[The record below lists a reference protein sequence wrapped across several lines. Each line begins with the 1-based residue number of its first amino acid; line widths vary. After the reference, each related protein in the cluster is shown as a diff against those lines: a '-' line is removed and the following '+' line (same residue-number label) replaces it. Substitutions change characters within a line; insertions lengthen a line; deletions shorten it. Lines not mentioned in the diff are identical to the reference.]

1 MDCLFDT
8 VQNGRCFFEERIVS
22 RENPQTVYYR
32 ADVTRKS
39 DPLLILFMNNLSS
52 VELDGCH
59 IPPIFSRMLHL
70 FQNDRRIQAVWHE
83 GALNTASIFHWF
95 SSGVWIDNLAEEETV
110 SLFFL
115 ASILEAALK
124 PIFEIEKKNAIQS
137 QQMINSIMSTSWRQS
152 QIDIAD
158 RSANPLRPYFQYLRA
173 TLLEYSALWHFI
185 NHQATTRIDD
195 SYGLFPEKKVRLFCK
210 SCLGFSLDSN
220 ENNSFEML
228 FNQSMECQN
237 IFGGGP
243 KDNQEQRL
251 FPEYTSDPKA
261 FFSQFDEAYS
271 RYLENGDCFH
281 AGSLTEIICLSL
293 LHFSIRSVPIR
304 RCSLCQRFYIP
315 TKNQSGEMNYCHRDY
330 TTGAHQSCS
339 SYHSHNQRF
348 TLSSSTSTQTQA
360 LDKRI
365 NTLRSTFAQS
375 AVSDWPNGRSWMD
388 FLRDSVTIVSR
399 AAKKDARSF
408 IKCSS
413 ILDRVRLLHQTLKRI
428 GRCPEKTVD
437 PLNTKTDMLQTVEA
451 KLQSAETIVASILE
465 EQPGN

>member
-8 VQNGRCFFEERIVS
+8 VQNDNCFFQERIVS
-22 RENPQTVYYR
+22 RENPQTIYYR

-39 DPLLILFMNNLSS
+39 DPLLILFMNSLSS
-52 VELDGCH
+52 LECDGCH
-59 IPPIFSRMLHL
+59 IPPVFSRMLHL

-83 GALNTASIFHWF
+83 GNLNTTSISHWF
-95 SSGVWIDNLAEEETV
+95 SSGVWIDNLAEDETV

-137 QQMINSIMSTSWRQS
+137 QQIIRNIMLTSWRQS

-158 RSANPLRPYFQYLRA
+158 PSANPLQPYFQYLRT

-210 SCLGFSLDSN
+210 SCLGFSLDSI
-220 ENNSFEML
+220 ENNSFGIL
-228 FNQSMECQN
+228 LSMECQD
-237 IFGGGP
+237 IYGRGSKG
-243 KDNQEQRL
+243 NQTQRL
-251 FPEYTSDPKA
+251 FPGHTSDPKA
-261 FFSQFDEAYS
+261 FFSQFDGAYS
-271 RYLENGDCFH
+271 RYLESGDCFH

-293 LHFSIRSVPIR
+293 LHFSIRNVPIR

-315 TKNQSGEMNYCHRDY
+315 AKNQSGEMNYCHRDY
-330 TTGAHQSCS
+330 TTGARQSCS

-348 TLSSSTSTQTQA
+348 TLPSSTSTQTQA

-388 FLRDSVTIVSR
+388 FLRDAVTIVSR

-408 IKCSS
+408 IRCSS
-413 ILDRVRLLHQTLKRI
+413 ILDHVRLLHQTLKRS
-428 GRCPEKTVD
+428 GRCPEETVD
-437 PLNTKTDMLQTVEA
+437 PLNTKTDTLLIVEE
-451 KLQSAETIVASILE
+451 KLQSAERIVASILE
-465 EQPGN
+465 KTPEK